1 MNTKLRIDSLTVSNF
16 RCFESLTIDFYC
28 DLTVLVA
35 RNGQGKTA
43 ILDAIKVALGTFTN
57 SFPYS
62 TTASLSASDAFV
74 RPGNEP
80 QYPVSVTAMGEM
92 GDDVFKVTRDLTK
105 AKGRTSSDKAKD
117 LTSFGDT
124 LFKQSQKES
133 ANEDPVNLPILAF
146 YGTGRL
152 WSEQK
157 YADKDDGKLSPLAES
172 RFVGYDAAFSAR
184 SNYKFVKQWL
194 VDAML
199 FMDTPEAQNTAE
211 YKMVKAQL
219 AAVKKALDTLL
230 LLEGW
235 SGLHYNRFLKDL
247 AIVRDTPHYGDDPA
261 DSTEKPSVALPI
273 SSLSD
278 GVRAVFAMTADIA
291 CRCAKLNRH
300 LGERACEETSG
311 IVLIDE
317 VDLFLHPSWQQR
329 IIGNLQSVFP
339 NIQFIVTTHSPQVVS
354 SVPKECVRIIS
365 NGEIVPIDKPT
376 QGVDVSDILADI
388 FDTAPIPQNTEIAKK
403 LEQLQA
409 MTSEGLGNTPEW
421 EALYSELE
429 MYYGP
434 YYGPLFGTREH
445 RDFLNKIN
453 GWKKCTD

>member
-1 MNTKLRIDSLTVSNF
+1 MNTTLRLDSLSVSNF
-16 RCFESLTIDFYC
+16 RCFESLTIDFYPE
-28 DLTVLVA
+28 LTVLVA
-35 RNGQGKTA
+35 KNGHGKTA

-62 TTASLSASDAFV
+62 TTASLCAADAHV

-80 QYPVSVTAMGEM
+80 QYPISVSATGVM
-92 GDDVFKVTRDLTK
+92 GDDVFRVMRELAK
-105 AKGRTSSDKAKD
+105 AKGRTTSSGAKD
-117 LTSFGDT
+117 ITAFGEAIY
-124 LFKQSQKES
+124 KQVQKES
-133 ANEDPVNLPILAF
+133 SNGELVNLPILAF

-152 WSEQK
+152 WSGQK
-157 YADKDDGKLSPLAES
+157 FLDKDDEKRSPISDS
-172 RFVGYDAAFSAR
+172 RFVGYDAALNANT
-184 SNYKFVKQWL
+184 NYKFVKQWL
-194 VDAML
+194 VDAMF

-329 IIGNLQSVFP
+329 IIGNLRDVFP

-354 SVPKECVRIIS
+354 SVPKECVRVIS
-365 NGEIVPIDKPT
+365 DGAVVPINRPT
-376 QGVDVSDILADI
+376 RGVDASEILDSI
-388 FDTAPIPQNTEIAKK
+388 FNTAPNPNTDISDK
-403 LEQLQA
+403 LDHLQA
-409 MTSEGLGNTPEW
+409 MTAEGMGNSPEW
-421 EALYSELE
+421 EALYKELE
-429 MYYGP
+429 EYYGSD
-434 YYGPLFGTREH
+434 YGPLVGTKEQRA
-445 RDFLNKIN
+445 FLNRISEGK
-453 GWKKCTD
+453 